1 MTTYISALTLP
12 DKIFASPAA
21 SILTPIVLGSGVGI
35 GISNKKTKET
45 YMSLRQPPLS
55 PPTWVFGPVWTLLY
69 GLMGYAAHRAW
80 MTGTSPLNSTELIRT
95 TRHAATVYSVQL
107 VLNLVWT
114 PLFFGLKKPV
124 AALAD
129 ITALI
134 GVNVYLTYLWAEVD
148 KVSAYCMV
156 PYLGWLGF
164 ATYLCAGVGYV
175 NGWDLRGRKTA
186 KSE

>member
-1 MTTYISALTLP
+1 
-12 DKIFASPAA
+12 
-21 SILTPIVLGSGVGI
+21 
-35 GISNKKTKET
+35 
-45 YMSLRQPPLS
+45 MSLAQPPLS

-80 MTGTSPLNSTELIRT
+80 TIGTSPLNSTETIRT
-95 TRHAATVYSVQL
+95 TRHAATVYTVQL
-107 VLNLVWT
+107 ALNLVWT

-129 ITALI
+129 ITLLL
-134 GVNVYLTYLWAEVD
+134 GTTVYLTNLWSEVD
-148 KVSAYCMV
+148 QVSASCMV

-175 NGWDLRGRKTA
+175 NGWNLKGRNT
-186 KSE
+186 KSQ